1 MWNSTGK
8 YYSLKRTH
16 LSWAFRLRVS
26 AKITRNLVTLA
37 CRTISAMTGIWSTE
51 MALVFSDHWQGSFQR
66 GQRWAIV
73 DPCERFAVN
82 IHLLIHQLLNIQ
94 QQNIEQQ
101 HLSQLNR
108 RQLTQINNILKY
120 VPILIWTAS
129 VQTSGPPLLKKIYTA
144 KLFSSSDISVCPT
157 ISVISR
163 QTKSLLTGWTW
174 LTSELTTEG
183 LTTATLYKAGVV
195 RI

>member
-73 DPCERFAVN
+73 DQFKRFAVN
-82 IHLLIHQLLNIQ
+82 IHQLIHQLIHQ
-94 QQNIEQQ
+94 QQNIQHQ
-101 HLSQLNR
+101 HLRQLNR
-108 RQLTQINNILKY
+108 RQGLLIQINNISKF
-120 VPILIWTAS
+120 VPILVWTAS
-129 VQTSGPPLLKKIYTA
+129 VRISSPQPPNIYCKT
-144 KLFSSSDISVCPT
+144 F
-157 ISVISR
+157 
-163 QTKSLLTGWTW
+163 
-174 LTSELTTEG
+174 
-183 LTTATLYKAGVV
+183 
-195 RI
+195 